1 MIAVT
6 KFCNSQRKCF
16 LIIKVMRIR
25 IIPLDDDKTRINTK
39 INSSLDTGSR
49 GLESEFLST
58 AMTLTV
64 SLIIFHPLLFIPS
77 LSISTMETGET
88 LALMELLVQWTH
100 CLFANSLTCRRP
112 PLSSGLSSL
121 CSNT

>member
-1 MIAVT
+1 MT

-16 LIIKVMRIR
+16 LIIKVMRIK
-25 IIPLDDDKTRINTK
+25 IIPLDDDKTRINMK

-49 GLESEFLST
+49 GLESEFLS
-58 AMTLTV
+58 
-64 SLIIFHPLLFIPS
+64 SYDSYCFSNNFSSPSFHPLTFYLHH
-77 LSISTMETGET
+77 GNRET
-88 LALMELLVQWTH
+88 LALMELLVQWTY